1 MLHKLISGEI
11 KLGRRPARF
20 RVPQLAWRAGNYS
33 ISSLY
38 LCALGALKILIIC
51 VQKGNSYTIK
61 SSDLYWL
68 GLYPS
73 FEILKSF

>member
-20 RVPQLAWRAGNYS
+20 RVPELAWRAGNYS

-38 LCALGALKILIIC
+38 LCALGAFKIPIIC
-51 VQKGNSYTIK
+51 VQKGNSYTI
-61 SSDLYWL
+61 DLYWL